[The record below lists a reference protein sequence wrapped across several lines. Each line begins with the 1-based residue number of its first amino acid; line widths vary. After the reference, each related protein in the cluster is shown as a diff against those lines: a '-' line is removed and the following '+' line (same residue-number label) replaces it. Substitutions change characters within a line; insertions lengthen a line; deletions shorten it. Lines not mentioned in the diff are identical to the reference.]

1 MLTLTSKQRAYLK
14 GLASEEESLF
24 QVGKAGVTP
33 QVTAMVEELF
43 HTHELI
49 KGTVLK
55 SCEEDLR
62 EVAQMIAERTHA
74 VRVHTI
80 GRKIVLYKPFAE
92 EPEIVL
98 PK

>member
-1 MLTLTSKQRAYLK
+1 MNLTSKQRAYLK
-14 GLASEEESLF
+14 SLASHEDAMF
-24 QVGKAGVTP
+24 QIGKAGITP
-33 QVTAMVEELF
+33 EAVQSVSELF

-55 SCEEDLR
+55 TCDEDLR
-62 EVAQMIAERTHA
+62 SLAETLAGRTRSTC
-74 VRVHTI
+74 VQVI
-80 GRKIVLYKPFAE
+80 GRRVVLYKPFDE

>member
-1 MLTLTSKQRAYLK
+1 MKLTSKQRAYLK
-14 GLASEEESLF
+14 GLAANLEAVF

-33 QVTAMVEELF
+33 EAVQSVSELF

-55 SCEEDLR
+55 TCGDDLR
-62 EVAQMIAERTHA
+62 AVAEMLAERTRSTA
-74 VRVHTI
+74 VQVI
-80 GRKIVLYKPFAE
+80 GRRVVLYKPFDE
-92 EPEIVL
+92 DPEIVL

>member
-1 MLTLTSKQRAYLK
+1 MTLTSKQRAYLK
-14 GLASEEESLF
+14 SLAANLNSEF
-24 QVGKAGVTP
+24 QIGKAGVTP
-33 QVTAMVEELF
+33 EVAENIRELF
-43 HTHELI
+43 NNRELI

-62 EVAQMIAERTHA
+62 SICDTLAGRTRSTG
-74 VRVHTI
+74 VQVI
-80 GRKIVLYKPFAE
+80 GRKIVLYKPFPE